1 LIDVFLSRI
10 GVAHLSTHQ
19 VAPFTREEGRKF
31 GVTVGIAFMVLAGVL
46 RWHDKITVSF
56 VLGGIGIALL
66 LAGLL
71 IPGQLRPVYRA
82 WMGFALL
89 LSKVTTPIFMGIIYF
104 ILFLITGLL
113 RRMLGTNQ
121 LLPVE
126 TNGSYWVARER
137 TRANLE
143 RQF

>member
-1 LIDVFLSRI
+1 M
-10 GVAHLSTHQ
+10 STHQ